1 MQTLSYIIGNYAQL
15 GEKWVAGVIS
25 MIDTDMNTIK
35 QKLKQSCNAKQL
47 LEQLRSSVAQEYLVE
62 YSIPTSRYTGL
73 EYINGWKLH
82 GQPVDMGDS
91 LPSPNKFRKRFT
103 IHSTY
108 SLDDILNDKIAE
120 RILSRITCD
129 YPAMDVISA
138 HITDEIKANL
148 LIFEEFMIIWSV
160 TKGMD
165 RLNTIFNDLV
175 LSPLDLN
182 ISFAPDDLEYTNAGR
197 LALIERFKELTE
209 YKQSLAFLVN
219 GSPTKKD

>member
-1 MQTLSYIIGNYAQL
+1 
-15 GEKWVAGVIS
+15 
-25 MIDTDMNTIK
+25 
-35 QKLKQSCNAKQL
+35 
-47 LEQLRSSVAQEYLVE
+47 
-62 YSIPTSRYTGL
+62 
-73 EYINGWKLH
+73 
-82 GQPVDMGDS
+82 
-91 LPSPNKFRKRFT
+91 
-103 IHSTY
+103 
-108 SLDDILNDKIAE
+108 
-120 RILSRITCD
+120 
-129 YPAMDVISA
+129 MDVISA